1 MKILR
6 FFIFLLV
13 SLFLSWLV
21 HYILFMRRYGYGYDF
36 DSMSNA
42 LFIVGVIGFLPAF
55 MMHIGTYR
63 FFFGM
68 QYALKS
74 LFRPEFKKKY
84 KMFGDY
90 LIDKNQE
97 ANTTI
102 YLELMFASLILIVLA
117 LIFALSWSRTII

>member
-6 FFIFLLV
+6 FLAFLLI
-13 SLFLSWLV
+13 SLFLAWLV
-21 HYILFMRRYGYGYDF
+21 HYVLFIRRYGVGYDY
-36 DSMSNA
+36 DTMSDA

-84 KMFGDY
+84 KVFSDY
-90 LIDKNQE
+90 LIDKNQD

-102 YLELMFASLILIVLA
+102 YLELMFAALTLIVLS
-117 LIFALSWSRTII
+117 LIFALSWSRTI